1 MQREIDRAVSI
12 TSAQYTEFILS
23 VKDTVYRLALSIVG
37 SSAEAE
43 DITQDIYEKVWR
55 ARDKVLTGRYPRAYV
70 CRMTRNLAIDHCRAR
85 RRFEIEDFAGYED
98 GQSSVD
104 IKDIAQFTNRVISSL
119 PEKQRTAIEM
129 RDIEGYEIE
138 EIAEVLECD
147 LVSVRM
153 NLSRARKRVKEEILR
168 AVGGYGYK

>member
-1 MQREIDRAVSI
+1 
-12 TSAQYTEFILS
+12 
-23 VKDTVYRLALSIVG
+23 
-37 SSAEAE
+37 
-43 DITQDIYEKVWR
+43 
-55 ARDKVLTGRYPRAYV
+55 
-70 CRMTRNLAIDHCRAR
+70 
-85 RRFEIEDFAGYED
+85 EIEDFAGYED